1 MNWTHFPWIFGSAA
15 LCWALA
21 SCLSGKWLIRL
32 AFAGTVVVAAFIA
45 GLWWSLD
52 RPPMRTLGETRLWF
66 GLLLPASGLLIHRFV
81 PWKWPLVVSTG
92 MALLFLGITLAK
104 PETHDRTLMPALQS
118 PWFVPHVVIYM
129 MAYAFLCH
137 TALTSICYTWI
148 SRKNPGRAE
157 SALPIVEASLWV
169 GFGLLTLGLLCGA
182 VWAKEAWGHY
192 WTWDPKETWAFLTWG
207 CYLLYFHLQ
216 PVWRKNP
223 RSALLF
229 LAIASVTVF
238 LCWFAV
244 NAMPSAAQSVHTY
257 TG

>member
-1 MNWTHFPWIFGSAA
+1 MDLRNSCPLLGFGFVSLRKMAHPA
-15 LCWALA
+15 RFCGN
-21 SCLSGKWLIRL
+21 SSGGCFHRR
-32 AFAGTVVVAAFIA
+32 AVVESRSTSHAH
-45 GLWWSLD
+45 
-52 RPPMRTLGETRLWF
+52 TGETRLWF

-81 PWKWPLVVSTG
+81 PWKWPLVVSTA

-129 MAYAFLCH
+129 MAYAFLCY

-148 SRKNPGRAE
+148 SRNNPGRAE

-223 RSALLF
+223 RSALFF
-229 LAIASVTVF
+229 LALASVTVF